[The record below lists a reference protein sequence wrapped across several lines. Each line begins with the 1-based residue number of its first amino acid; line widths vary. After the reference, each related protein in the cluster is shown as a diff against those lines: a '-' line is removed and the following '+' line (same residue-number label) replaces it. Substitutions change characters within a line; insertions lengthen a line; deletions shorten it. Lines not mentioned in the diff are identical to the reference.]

1 MGCALPGEDV
11 HMLNQTEVKY
21 HARSRIRAY
30 GKARIDIARRAKTRQ
45 EWDSLWKRPQFDFP
59 FEWGPYWKQCIEYR
73 VDDFAAEVGF
83 YIDMLGLPVNAFN
96 PDYAMFTSPQGDF
109 YFSVVQAPEDG
120 YATPPEAFRLQFMV
134 EDVFETAAELERR
147 GIVFDQPPQPVSPN
161 SSVCIGYFHTPHGI
175 SVDLWGIAAV
185 EASAPVKPEPEEQ
198 AVPEEVAPE
207 SEVEIKP
214 YRERDGTLPDDEL
227 EESEAGDDD
236 PVSGLTDETD
246 DLFEEVKD
254 EPGPTFPSGKVSKPS
269 TWHVNDAPV
278 EPEYVNVDDNEAD
291 YPAYKPIPL
300 NH

>member
-1 MGCALPGEDV
+1 MGCARPGEDEY
-11 HMLNQTEVKY
+11 MLNQTEVKY
-21 HARSRIRAY
+21 HVRSRIRAY

-45 EWDSLWKRPQFDFP
+45 DWDTLWKRPQFEFP

-83 YIDMLGLPVNAFN
+83 FIDMLGLPVNAFN

-120 YATPPEAFRLQFMV
+120 NATPPDAFRLQFMV

-161 SSVCIGYFHTPHGI
+161 SSVCIGYFRTPHGI

-185 EASAPVKPEPEEQ
+185 EEVEPGQPDPVERPEVVPADAEELEPEDQ
-198 AVPEEVAPE
+198 TDGYTVDEEP
-207 SEVEIKP
+207 VETKTEANP
-214 YRERDGTLPDDEL
+214 ASDSLDEL
-227 EESEAGDDD
+227 
-236 PVSGLTDETD
+236 D

-254 EPGPTFPSGKVSKPS
+254 EPAPRLTSDKVSKPS

-278 EPEYVNVDDNEAD
+278 EPEYVNVDESEEDF
-291 YPAYKPIPL
+291 PAYKPIPL